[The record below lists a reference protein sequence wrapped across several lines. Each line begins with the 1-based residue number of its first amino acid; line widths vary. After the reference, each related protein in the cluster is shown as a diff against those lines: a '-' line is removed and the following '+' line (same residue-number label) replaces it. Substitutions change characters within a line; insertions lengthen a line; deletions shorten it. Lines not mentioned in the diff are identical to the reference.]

1 MAWKNMTVTQS
12 ELATGQTFSF
22 ESTEVLLAAGDSSSI
37 LIPQLVANV
46 IVTAEASGGATACV
60 YSTTDPVATVK
71 SGTGITW
78 LAWHNGN
85 ISTPTASA
93 FFPVTAIKMT
103 QIGAGS
109 SKISV
114 RAQ

>member
-1 MAWKNMTVTQS
+1 MTWKNMTVTQS

-22 ESTEVLLAAGDSSSI
+22 ELSEALVAAGDSSSI

-46 IVTAEASGGATACV
+46 VVTVEASGGATVCV

-71 SGTGITW
+71 SGSGVTW
-78 LAWHNGN
+78 LAWHNGAVT
-85 ISTPTASA
+85 SPTASA
-93 FFPVTAIKMT
+93 FFPVTAIKMI
-103 QIGAGS
+103 QVGSGA